1 VQCPACSRSV
11 HSGERRCPECG
22 ADTLTSVPTEPIPAS
37 SGVAGLDFPPGA
49 SFAGRYTIVEKAG
62 QGGMGVVYKA
72 IDNSLDQ
79 VVALKLIQPGLA
91 QSPAFVQRFKQEVRL
106 TRQVAHANVCRV
118 HDLGEGDGL
127 LFLSMEWIDGVT
139 LRRLLH
145 QAALLEPARALEI
158 ARKILEGLNAAHAR
172 GIVHRDLKP
181 ENVMID
187 DRGNV
192 FVMDFGLALGPGEG
206 PESRGQL
213 GTPVYMS
220 PEQLRGDRVDPKAD
234 LYSLGL
240 ILQEMLTG
248 RTSARGWLQPLP
260 HHLRRSVGPV
270 LEGMLAEDPG
280 RRHASPEELEHAVE
294 ILARGAKEARPGGGR
309 RELLRGWRRKLAVGA
324 GGVALVLAI
333 MAAYFMMRQPASPA
347 LHARSGAASP
357 APPEPGD
364 SSPATAFYQ
373 RGLHYLREEGETAS
387 TLSQA
392 IQMLNRAVEK
402 DPRSTQAWAALAEA
416 YWIRYER
423 DGESS
428 SREEARRAVEKATL
442 LGPGLAE
449 VHNARGR
456 GLTAEGDFAAAVSEL
471 KQAVKLKP
479 DFDTAWAN
487 LGIAY
492 RELGDG
498 YQPGLKALQTAIRLN
513 PGSFRHQVYLG
524 LFHYRWGEYDEASK
538 AYRKALELR
547 PDSVTA
553 WENLGAVLLQM
564 HRPEEATRAFLESLR
579 LEDRPS
585 ARSNLGTAYY
595 YRGEYELAVE
605 NYQRAAEIEPRNAD
619 YWGNLG
625 DALRMLKR
633 DDEALDAYQRAV
645 RCAREKKT
653 LTPQD
658 PGAHMTL
665 GLYCARAGEESC
677 ALDEGSQAEAM
688 QPENLDVVFTNAVI
702 LSILGRPE
710 PALDK
715 LEKAVRLGLTR
726 ARIENDPD
734 LIRLRDLPR
743 YRRILEL
750 AG

>member
-1 VQCPACSRSV
+1 
-11 HSGERRCPECG
+11 
-22 ADTLTSVPTEPIPAS
+22 
-37 SGVAGLDFPPGA
+37 
-49 SFAGRYTIVEKAG
+49 
-62 QGGMGVVYKA
+62 MGVVYKA

-139 LRRLLH
+139 LRRLLQ
-145 QAALLEPARALEI
+145 QAALLEPARALEFT
-158 ARKILEGLNAAHAR
+158 RKILEGLEAAHAR

-187 DRGNV
+187 HRGNV
-192 FVMDFGLALGPGEG
+192 FVMDFGLALGPGEA

-213 GTPVYMS
+213 GTPSYMS
-220 PEQLRGDRVDPKAD
+220 PEQLHGERVDSKAD

-270 LEGMLAEDPG
+270 LEGMLAEDPAK
-280 RRHASPEELEHAVE
+280 RHASSAELDHALE
-294 ILARGAKEARPGGGR
+294 TLARGAKEARLVGEPQGLMRGR
-309 RELLRGWRRKLAVGA
+309 RRKLLVGA
-324 GGVALVLAI
+324 GGVATLLAV
-333 MAAYFMMRQPASPA
+333 AAGYFMMRRPEPPPAP
-347 LHARSGAASP
+347 ARSGVASP
-357 APPEPGD
+357 ELPEPGD
-364 SSPATAFYQ
+364 ASPAAVFYE
-373 RGLHYLREEGETAS
+373 RGLHYLREEGETSS

-402 DPRSTQAWAALAEA
+402 DPKSTLAWAALAEA

-423 DGESS
+423 DGEPA
-428 SREEARRAVEKATL
+428 SREEARRAVEQATL

-471 KQAVKLKP
+471 KRAVKLKP

-513 PGSFRHQVYLG
+513 PKNFRHQVYLG
-524 LFHYRWGEYDEASK
+524 LFHYRWGEYGEASK
-538 AYRKALELR
+538 AYRKAIDLR

-564 HRPEEATRAFLESLR
+564 QRPEEATRAFLESLR
-579 LEDRPS
+579 VEDRPS

-595 YRGEYELAVE
+595 YRGEYELAAE
-605 NYQRAAEIEPRNAD
+605 NYQRAAEMEPRNAD

-625 DALRMLKR
+625 DALRMLKK
-633 DDEALDAYQRAV
+633 DDEALHAYQRAV
-645 RCAREKKT
+645 SCAREKQRFS
-653 LTPQD
+653 PQEYR
-658 PGAHMTL
+658 GAHEP
-665 GLYCARAGEESC
+665 GLLLR
-677 ALDEGSQAEAM
+677 
-688 QPENLDVVFTNAVI
+688 P
-702 LSILGRPE
+702 GR
-710 PALDK
+710 
-715 LEKAVRLGLTR
+715 R
-726 ARIENDPD
+726 
-734 LIRLRDLPR
+734 
-743 YRRILEL
+743 
-750 AG
+750 